1 MSLKKR
7 IIAALT
13 ALALLILPLAAC
25 GGKGNGTATSDAPV
39 TDLPDTRIDL
49 ASYTIVRGER
59 SSAYVT
65 NAARN
70 LRNEI
75 KDRFGVEPRY
85 PTTGS
90 PRVTTRR
97 SALRL
102 CPRYSSAA
110 PTAPNRKMVRR
121 GSAKTSGASAP
132 RAKR

>member
-65 NAARN
+65 NAAH
-70 LRNEI
+70 
-75 KDRFGVEPRY
+75 DRV
-85 PTTGS
+85 
-90 PRVTTRR
+90 
-97 SALRL
+97 
-102 CPRYSSAA
+102 
-110 PTAPNRKMVRR
+110 
-121 GSAKTSGASAP
+121 
-132 RAKR
+132 